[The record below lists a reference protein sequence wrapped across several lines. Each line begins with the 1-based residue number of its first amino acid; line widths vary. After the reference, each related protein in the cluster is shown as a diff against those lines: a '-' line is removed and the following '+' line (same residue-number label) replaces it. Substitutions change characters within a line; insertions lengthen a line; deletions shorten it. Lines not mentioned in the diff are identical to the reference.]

1 MPTLVPIYLVY
12 SCLLTTGKSRL
23 SSAVTPELEGPEKKL
38 FQIKSSEESKVKMTV
53 IQVKRCIIEM
63 VNLYKQAEV
72 WIFNDR
78 NDYSNVTLVL
88 EDEQVQAPTFI
99 FMICNIFFIQ

>member
-1 MPTLVPIYLVY
+1 MEVLKF
-12 SCLLTTGKSRL
+12 S
-23 SSAVTPELEGPEKKL
+23 PEKKL

-88 EDEQVQAPTFI
+88 EDDQVQALNFLFFGLQHI
-99 FMICNIFFIQ
+99 LKMIFFKKCFDVPTMGANIKIKF